1 MSTFV
6 VMLRSINVGG
16 RNRVAMADL
25 RALVSS
31 LGFGDVVTYLQS
43 GNVVC
48 SGRGGPRV
56 AAKTI
61 AGGIEEVLGLAVP
74 VVVRTDRELGGILA
88 GEPVRPSRGRS
99 EEAPRDLPRP
109 DPRPRPGRAASSPRR
124 SSSPRIASVVAGPD
138 VFLHCPGGY
147 GETQLSNV
155 FLERRL
161 GVTATT
167 RNWRTVEALAGL
179 AGVDGAA
186 TAG

>member
-1 MSTFV
+1 MGTYV
-6 VMLRSINVGG
+6 AMLRSINVGG

-25 RALVSS
+25 RALVTS

-48 SGRGGPRV
+48 SGRGGSRAV
-56 AAKTI
+56 ARTI
-61 AGGIEEVLGLAVP
+61 AGGIEETFGMAVP
-74 VVVRTDRELGGILA
+74 VVVRTDRELAGTLGTSPLA
-88 GEPVRPSRGRS
+88 HLEDDPKKLHVTFLDRV
-99 EEAPRDLPRP
+99 P
-109 DPRPRPGRAASSPRR
+109 DPERVRTLESDAERFAPERLA
-124 SSSPRIASVVAGPD
+124 VVGPD

-147 GETQLSNV
+147 GETPLTNA

-179 AGVDGAA
+179 AGA
-186 TAG
+186 TCPAPEQ